1 MQRTRLYIIVLLLAL
16 LIPTAIVAAAETV
29 TIDNFRIDL
38 VGHEPGPND
47 TEIFTYAVTDLGAS
61 HALSHWTLGID
72 TCLEHLVAPDPQSN
86 PYSTVT
92 GIPECGD
99 GTYSCEVA
107 EYTVVTGNDPTL
119 GINGIKFEDGVPQ
132 LSTGMTHIFQITVEE
147 FAGVEL
153 VDVGTKTG
161 GAESHGQIDGPI
173 CGTTTAVS
181 LASTN
186 VDSAPLGTLLPMLL
200 GLMIVL
206 AGATLFVLRRV
217 QLTAITE

>member
-1 MQRTRLYIIVLLLAL
+1 MQRKRLYIIALLLAL
-16 LIPTAIVAAAETV
+16 LIPTAIVAAAGTV
-29 TIDNFRIDL
+29 TLDNFQIDL

-61 HALSHWTLGID
+61 NALSHWTLGID
-72 TCLEHLVAPDPQSN
+72 TCLEYLVEPQPGS
-86 PYSTVT
+86 YTTAT
-92 GIPECGD
+92 GIPECG
-99 GTYSCEVA
+99 GNPYTCESA

-132 LSTGMTHIFQITVEE
+132 LSTGTTHVFQITVEE

-161 GAESHGQIDGPI
+161 GAETNGQIDGPI

-206 AGATLFVLRRV
+206 AGVTLFVLRRA
-217 QLTAITE
+217 QLAAVHE